1 MIYAIPI
8 TNRSKKPRAICIES
22 EGADFWMLPE
32 QTFELRAEASSA
44 GDRFE
49 LCDDG
54 DNLQV
59 FFGKSF
65 ISVFCDG
72 HELEC
77 GHQRPLNP

>member
-1 MIYAIPI
+1 MIYAMSI
-8 TNRSKKPRAICIES
+8 TNRSKKPRAICIEP